1 MHRKRARSGHI
12 TALAV
17 DVPVGANEPHLT
29 VAKWKHSS
37 QNIRWIFLRC
47 AWPRII
53 ILHLANLLGTA
64 WLLVCCLH
72 AIGSPHFDDLFTC
85 PHFCHNCGG
94 YLAINGCFAAAQM
107 KTQAT
112 LPWWKVLQ
120 VMTSTHHRI
129 CQQPQLRCA
138 RVRSLNRTRIPVLWV
153 QEWTKLIIVNIAVVI
168 SVHHLCQNV
177 YVLADIKSCWVML
190 QCCNSRHMSWWI
202 GTMKSGAPWPSSHMR
217 LEGPFALLPCGL
229 VCCPLVQF
237 WKHAWPLRS
246 SHYHHGPRLGM
257 KPWQKRNDSGKS
269 IGIPAALSVHIVR
282 ITLCWEGCNNP
293 AKGLMISAGVPDQW
307 AIHPSPGHRT
317 SWANNSNPKGTQRFL
332 DSLVHY
338 TPLGDHHPC
347 LGGQDRIDT
356 WKVTATARDVQTT
369 EVTYEI
375 WRDIGKLW

>member
-1 MHRKRARSGHI
+1 MGCTTPRSVFNSALFPCSRFGWFNTSCCTGKIKALRSGPWGHNNLLHHRTGHPYTGHWFSWQLAAGHRWTYWKCMEMHRKRARSGHI

-17 DVPVGANEPHLT
+17 DVPVGANKPHLT

-37 QNIRWIFLRC
+37 QNIRWRFLRC

-64 WLLVCCLH
+64 WLLVYCLH
-72 AIGSPHFDDLFTC
+72 AIGSPHSDYLFTC

-112 LPWWKVLQ
+112 LPWWKVLR

-190 QCCNSRHMSWWI
+190 QCCNSWHVSWWI

-217 LEGPFALLPCGL
+217 REGPFALLPCGL

-246 SHYHHGPRLGM
+246 SHSHHGPRLGM

-269 IGIPAALSVHIVR
+269 IGIPAALSAYR
-282 ITLCWEGCNNP
+282 
-293 AKGLMISAGVPDQW
+293 
-307 AIHPSPGHRT
+307 
-317 SWANNSNPKGTQRFL
+317 
-332 DSLVHY
+332 
-338 TPLGDHHPC
+338 
-347 LGGQDRIDT
+347 
-356 WKVTATARDVQTT
+356 
-369 EVTYEI
+369 
-375 WRDIGKLW
+375 